1 MHPFYRNSKTK
12 LFQKEYHLLPKLQS
26 SHLRKGCV
34 LGIYCKFTHKTNS
47 KFSLEIKIS
56 DKVEAHIL
64 LNKHQQYTSYTGT
77 VCFVI
82 IHIYKLLQLRVT
94 LVPHV

>member
-1 MHPFYRNSKTK
+1 MHSFYRNSKTR
-12 LFQKEYHLLPKLQS
+12 LFQKEYLLPKLQS
-26 SHLRKGCV
+26 SPFQKGCV
-34 LGIYCKFTHKTNS
+34 LVTDCKFAHKRNS

-94 LVPHV
+94 LVPHL